1 MAKIIVI
8 GGGVIGC
15 AVARELTAFD
25 AEVTVLE
32 KSNDVATGTSKANS
46 GIVHAGF
53 DAHPG
58 TLKAKFNVLGARLM
72 ESEAKTLDFP
82 FRRNGAFVLN
92 FDADGNKKLEE
103 LKAQG
108 EVNGVEGLRIMSG
121 DEVREM
127 EPEVSGEVVSALY
140 APSSGIVG
148 PYEMTIAYAE
158 NAAHNGAKFA
168 FGACVTGVEKAAKGF
183 TVTTAD
189 GKEYECDA
197 VVNCAGVHSDDIN
210 NAICEEKERIV
221 GRKGEYMLLDKSC
234 GGLAYATLFQ
244 LPTAMGKGVLVSP
257 TVHGN
262 IIVGPTALDVL
273 DRDDTDT
280 TPDGLNSAWNQ
291 AAKSVPSLNRR
302 MIITQFAGVRAHNP
316 KNDFIVG
323 ESNVPGFF
331 NALGVESPGLTSA
344 PAIGKYLAAEVA
356 KRLNL
361 GKNAAFNPLPHG
373 HQGVFFDDRRRA
385 RSRDKEKS
393 ALRQGGL
400 PLRSGYR
407 GRNRGRDSSHAGRRR
422 PRRTETPHARRHGQ
436 MSGRL
441 LHAAAYGNSGSRN
454 GHGLHR
460 DFQEGQRLG
469 NRGGQDGLARGKGEL
484 T

>member
-183 TVTTAD
+183 TVTAD
-189 GKEYECDA
+189 ANGHVKGYVSEPEVMLPANDVAKA
-197 VVNCAGVHSDDIN
+197 VD
-210 NAICEEKERIV
+210 
-221 GRKGEYMLLDKSC
+221 L
-234 GGLAYATLFQ
+234 
-244 LPTAMGKGVLVSP
+244 GVLSVIKDIGLKEPYVGDTHLVSGEIAEDLTYYFATSDQIP
-257 TVHGN
+257 
-262 IIVGPTALDVL
+262 
-273 DRDDTDT
+273 
-280 TPDGLNSAWNQ
+280 S
-291 AAKSVPSLNRR
+291 SV
-302 MIITQFAGVRAHNP
+302 
-316 KNDFIVG
+316 
-323 ESNVPGFF
+323 
-331 NALGVESPGLTSA
+331 ALGVLFNDDTSVA
-344 PAIGKYLAAEVA
+344 NAGGFIIQLMPFAEDA
-356 KRLNL
+356 LIDELEKRLKGFSFTAL
-361 GKNAAFNPLPHG
+361 LK
-373 HQGVFFDDRRRA
+373 QGMSVEAIVRKLF
-385 RSRDKEKS
+385 E
-393 ALRQGGL
+393 
-400 PLRSGYR
+400 GY
-407 GRNRGRDSSHAGRRR
+407 DV
-422 PRRTETPHARRHGQ
+422 
-436 MSGRL
+436 
-441 LHAAAYGNSGSRN
+441 
-454 GHGLHR
+454 
-460 DFQEGQRLG
+460 
-469 NRGGQDGLARGKGEL
+469 EL
-484 T
+484 TDSMPCAYVCDCSKERVEQAVISLGRKELGAMIADNKPIEVVCDFCHTKYTFSPDELLNILKNK

>member
-1 MAKIIVI
+1 MAKIILI

-121 DEVREM
+121 DEVREI

-262 IIVGPTALDVL
+262 IIVGPTALDVP

-361 GKNAAFNPLPHG
+361 GKNAAFNPYRTGIKAFSSMTDGEREAAIKKNPLYGRVVCRCEVVTEGEIVDAIHRTPG
-373 HQGVFFDDRRRA
+373 AVDLD
-385 RSRDKEKS
+385 
-393 ALRQGGL
+393 GL
-400 PLRSGYR
+400 K
-407 GRNRGRDSSHAGRRR
+407 
-422 PRRTETPHARRHGQ
+422 RRTRAGMGRCQAGFCTP
-436 MSGRL
+436 RL
-441 LHAAAYGNSGSRN
+441 M
-454 GHGLHR
+454 
-460 DFQEGQRLG
+460 EI
-469 NRGGQDGLARGKGEL
+469 LARETGMDLTEISKKGKGSEIVVGKTGSL
-484 T
+484 GAKEN